1 MEEKNK
7 EVSAATEAAEN
18 KQDEKKPAKVK
29 PDKLGQLME
38 KQEKAA
44 AVLKKATEKAK
55 AIEDEIAAEKRKLHD
70 KEIKKLDS
78 LCKNMKINLADVIGL
93 IQLLSDNGLAM
104 SDITEMIGG
113 EKRNG

>member
-7 EVSAATEAAEN
+7 EVSAAPEAAEN
-18 KQDEKKPAKVK
+18 KQDKKKPAKVK
-29 PDKLGQLME
+29 QDKLEQLRA

-44 AVLKKATEKAK
+44 AVLEKAAKKAK
-55 AIEDEIAAEKRKLHD
+55 AIQDEIATEEKKRHD
-70 KEIKKLDS
+70 KEIKNLDS
-78 LCKNMKINLADVIGL
+78 LCKTMKIELADIIGL
-93 IQLLSDNGLAM
+93 IQLMSDNGLAV